1 VLKLDLQETE
11 AGTALVLAAVI
22 AGQTAENLGTGAT
35 VKGLNGNSVSVTL
48 TDAGDRLCDVYA
60 AHLERNLGQGFL
72 VEVGDEGLV
81 TVRLDEA
88 EDEAAEEVEASDDPA
103 AEEKP
108 KPRRGRPPG
117 TKSKPSAK

>member
-11 AGTALVLAAVI
+11 AGAALVLAAVI
-22 AGQTAENLGTGAT
+22 ADQTAENLGTGAT
-35 VKGLNGNSVSVTL
+35 VKGLNGNSLSVTL
-48 TDAGDRLCDVYA
+48 TDAGDRLCDVYV

-81 TVRLDEA
+81 TIRLDEA
-88 EDEAAEEVEASDDPA
+88 EEEAAEEVEVGDESA

-108 KPRRGRPPG
+108 KPRRGRPP
-117 TKSKPSAK
+117 KSKKPAE